1 MTAEDLD
8 ILLREGEGSM
18 LEYKESVSSS
28 LAREMVAMANSSG
41 GRILIGVRDDGTVVG
56 VNDTNEARARIQD
69 MAHNCDPL
77 VKIAVHPIGGVLV
90 VTVREAESKPV
101 QCREG
106 FYWRQGAVTQKLS
119 RDEIRDFF
127 RTEGAIRFDLA
138 PCPKFR
144 YPDDFDRDKFEAW
157 RDKSRI
163 AKSAAVEDV
172 LVNIEAAER
181 SGDRFVMRNG
191 GALFFARN
199 VKHFFPQAYITCL
212 LARGTDKVHV
222 LDRKDFAGGIVADID
237 DAMVFVERNTR
248 TGWRIEGLQ
257 RQNIPEYPTRGLR
270 EAITNAVM
278 HRDWWEV
285 GANVFVEIYSD
296 RIEVSSPG
304 GLPRGLPP
312 EKLGTRSVRRNPV
325 IADLL
330 HRIDY
335 IEMAGTGINRMRDA
349 AREHGSPEPEFESAG
364 FFTATFRP
372 LADTSD
378 FEPIRSRP
386 STGSA
391 TQSATQS
398 SDPVERLLLLLVDGD
413 QAPEALRQS
422 LGIKHRP
429 TFRKNY
435 VHPAMNEGWIEFT
448 IPDRPNSR
456 LQRYR
461 LTEAGRAQLKG
472 SKDG

>member
-1 MTAEDLD
+1 MVKPV
-8 ILLREGEGSM
+8 GS
-18 LEYKESVSSS
+18 
-28 LAREMVAMANSSG
+28 
-41 GRILIGVRDDGTVVG
+41 
-56 VNDTNEARARIQD
+56 
-69 MAHNCDPL
+69 
-77 VKIAVHPIGGVLV
+77 VLV
-90 VTVREAESKPV
+90 VTLREAESKPV

-106 FYWRQGAVTQKLS
+106 FFWRQGAVTQKLS

-127 RTEGAIRFDLA
+127 RSEGVIRFDLA
-138 PCPKFR
+138 PCAKFR
-144 YPDDFDRDKFEAW
+144 YPGDFDRDRFEAW
-157 RDKSRI
+157 RQKSRI

-237 DAMVFVERNTR
+237 DAMVFIERNTR
-248 TGWRIEGLQ
+248 TGWRIRGLQ
-257 RQNIPEYPTRGLR
+257 REDVPEYPTDGIR

-296 RIEVSSPG
+296 RIEVSNPG
-304 GLPRGLPP
+304 GLPPGLPP
-312 EKLGTRSVRRNPV
+312 EKLGTRSVRRNPL

-330 HRIDY
+330 HRINY
-335 IEMAGTGINRMRDA
+335 IEKAGTGIKRMREA

-364 FFTATFRP
+364 FFNATFRP

-378 FEPIRSRP
+378 ASFVVDRSRP
-386 STGSA
+386 TTGSA
-391 TQSATQS
+391 TQPATQSTTQS
-398 SDPVERLLLLLVDGD
+398 SDPVERLLLLLVAGD

-435 VHPAMNEGWIEFT
+435 VHPAMQEGWIEFT

-461 LTEAGRAQLKG
+461 LTDAGRVWLATPGGRDKMLAVARRLATPEQRKALPDPVDRQVG
-472 SKDG
+472 RHRGRRTS

>member
-1 MTAEDLD
+1 MTAEDID

-56 VNDTNEARARIQD
+56 VHDTNEARARIQD
-69 MAHNCDPL
+69 MAHNCDPPVRVM
-77 VKIAVHPIGGVLV
+77 VKPVHGVLI

-101 QCREG
+101 HCREG
-106 FYWRQGAVTQKLS
+106 FFWRQGAVTQKLS

-127 RTEGAIRFDLA
+127 RSEGVIRFDLA
-138 PCPKFR
+138 PCMKFR
-144 YPDDFDRDKFEAW
+144 YADDFDRDRFEAW

-163 AKSAAVEDV
+163 SKSAAVEDV
-172 LVNIEAAER
+172 LVNVEAAER

-191 GALFFARN
+191 GVLFFARN

-237 DAMVFVERNTR
+237 DAMVFIERNTR
-248 TGWRIEGLQ
+248 TGWRIERLQ
-257 RQNIPEYPTRGLR
+257 RENVPEYPTKALR

-296 RIEVSSPG
+296 RIEVSNPG
-304 GLPRGLPP
+304 GLPRGLSP
-312 EKLGTRSVRRNPV
+312 EQFGTRSVRRNPL

-330 HRIDY
+330 HRIEY
-335 IEMAGTGINRMRDA
+335 IEKAGTGIKRMRDA
-349 AREHGSPEPEFESAG
+349 ARVHGSPEPQFENGG
-364 FFTATFRP
+364 FFVATFRP

-378 FEPIRSRP
+378 FEPPARHVTELNHGTKQGP
-386 STGSA
+386 SM
-391 TQSATQS
+391 
-398 SDPVERLLLLLVDGD
+398 D
-413 QAPEALRQS
+413 QAQMLDYCRQPRSLSEIMGLHQRASRTKFRDQFIRPMIDAGWLAMTLPEKPRS
-422 LGIKHRP
+422 P
-429 TFRKNY
+429 
-435 VHPAMNEGWIEFT
+435 
-448 IPDRPNSR
+448 
-456 LQRYR
+456 LQRYI
-461 LTEAGRAQLKG
+461 TTKAGALQMGRSDK
-472 SKDG
+472 

>member
-18 LEYKESVSSS
+18 LEYKEAVSSS
-28 LAREMVAMANSSG
+28 LAREMVALANSTG

-56 VNDTNEARARIQD
+56 VLATNEARARIQD
-69 MAHNCDPL
+69 MAHNCDPP
-77 VKIAVHPIGGVLV
+77 VKIAVHPVGGVLV

-127 RTEGAIRFDLA
+127 RSEGAIRFDLA
-138 PCPKFR
+138 PCAKFHF
-144 YPDDFDRDKFEAW
+144 PADFDRDKFEAW
-157 RDKSRI
+157 REKSRI
-163 AKSAAVEDV
+163 AKTAAVEDV
-172 LVNIEAAER
+172 LVNIDAAER

-191 GALFFARN
+191 GALFFARD

-304 GLPRGLPP
+304 GLPKGLPR
-312 EKLGTRSVRRNPV
+312 KDLGTRSVRRNPL

-335 IEMAGTGINRMRDA
+335 IEKAGTGINRMREA
-349 AREHGSPEPEFESAG
+349 AREHGSAEPEFASTG

-378 FEPIRSRP
+378 FEIPGKRPIGEVQGTKSGPSRDQVQVLEFCRQPHSLPEIMSLFQRANRTKFRDQVIRPLLNTGWLALTVPEKPRS
-386 STGSA
+386 
-391 TQSATQS
+391 
-398 SDPVERLLLLLVDGD
+398 
-413 QAPEALRQS
+413 
-422 LGIKHRP
+422 
-429 TFRKNY
+429 
-435 VHPAMNEGWIEFT
+435 
-448 IPDRPNSR
+448 SR
-456 LQRYR
+456 QRYR
-461 LTEAGRAQLKG
+461 LTEEGEKQIANKPG
-472 SKDG
+472 